1 LKNTGIEKIQKYS
14 LHLSKSSYRKKIL
27 QESESSKPGTI
38 VFTSSQAH
46 AAPLTGPIN
55 STVSMRF
62 LSLVELIQPS
72 ACVTPLLVTVQD
84 PKMTPINGWRE

>member
-1 LKNTGIEKIQKYS
+1 MEVLDHLTLFSLILGIYS
-14 LHLSKSSYRKKIL
+14 LHQFIEVILPKKIL

-38 VFTSSQAH
+38 VFTSSRAH

-72 ACVTPLLVTVQD
+72 ACATPSRSLRVTL
-84 PKMTPINGWRE
+84 R